1 MIKFSN
7 SDAMPLLGLGTWR
20 ATREETYSAVFEALK
35 VGYRHVDCAFIYG
48 NEDVIG
54 QALSDALAQKIV
66 RREEL
71 FVTSKLWNDAHE
83 KAGVRPA
90 LQATLR
96 SLRLDYLD
104 LYLMHW
110 PVALRRG
117 TLFPARPDEFLSP
130 EQAPLAETWA
140 AMEACRRQG
149 LCRHIGVSNF
159 TQRKLSA
166 LLQTAAQKP
175 EMNQVEL
182 HPYLQQPELVAF
194 CRQNGVHVTA
204 YAPLGAGMSEK
215 EGKAPILSNPT
226 IREIAQ
232 KHRCTAAQVALA
244 WGMSRGTVVIPK
256 SVKPHRIA
264 ENFAAQGVALDAN
277 DMERIASLS
286 CNLRITTGSIWTM
299 EGSPYSAGYLWE
311 D

>member
-1 MIKFSN
+1 
-7 SDAMPLLGLGTWR
+7 
-20 ATREETYSAVFEALK
+20 
-35 VGYRHVDCAFIYG
+35 VDCAFIYG

-54 QALSDALAQKIV
+54 QALSDALAQKLV

-83 KAGVRPA
+83 KANVRPA

-110 PVALRRG
+110 PVAFRRG
-117 TLFPARPDEFLSP
+117 TLFPSHPDEFLSP
-130 EQAPLAETWA
+130 NQAPLAETWA
-140 AMEACRRQG
+140 AMEECKQQG

-159 TQRKLSA
+159 TQRRLA
-166 LLQTAAQKP
+166 ELLQTAAQKP

-194 CRQNGVHVTA
+194 CRQNGIHVTA
-204 YAPLGAGMSEK
+204 YAPLGAGMNDKTDKPS
-215 EGKAPILSNPT
+215 ILNNPV

-244 WGMSRGTVVIPK
+244 WGMARGTVVIPK

-264 ENFAAQGVALDAN
+264 ENFAAQSVALN
-277 DMERIASLS
+277 THDMASIASLS
-286 CNLRITTGSIWTM
+286 CNLRITTGNLWTM
-299 EGSPYSAGYLWE
+299 DGSPYTTDYLWGN
-311 D
+311 

>member
-7 SDAMPLLGLGTWR
+7 NDAMPLLGLGTWR
-20 ATREETYSAVFEALK
+20 ATREETYGAVFEALK
-35 VGYRHVDCAFIYG
+35 AGYRHVDCAFIYG
-48 NEDVIG
+48 NEDIIG
-54 QALSDALAQKIV
+54 QALGDAFAQKIA

-83 KAGVRPA
+83 KANVLPA

-117 TLFPARPDEFLSP
+117 TRFPSKPDEFLSLQ
-130 EQAPLAETWA
+130 QAPLAETWA
-140 AMEACRRQG
+140 AMEECRRQG

-159 TQRKLSA
+159 TQRKLAA
-166 LLQTAAQKP
+166 LLQTATQKP

-194 CRQNGVHVTA
+194 CQKNGIHVTA
-204 YAPLGAGMSEK
+204 YAPLGAGMADEA
-215 EGKAPILSNPT
+215 GKSSILKNPVML
-226 IREIAQ
+226 EIAQ

-244 WGMSRGTVVIPK
+244 WGMKRGTVVIPK

-264 ENFAAQGVALDAN
+264 ENLAAQSVALDEA
-277 DMERIASLS
+277 DMAGIAALNQ
-286 CNLRITTGSIWTM
+286 NLRITTGALWTM
-299 EGSPYSAGYLWE
+299 EGSPYTALWE
-311 D
+311 N

>member
-7 SDAMPLLGLGTWR
+7 NDAMPLLGLGTWR
-20 ATREETYSAVFEALK
+20 ATREETYSAVFEALSI
-35 VGYRHVDCAFIYG
+35 GYRHIDCAFIYG

-54 QALSDALAQKIV
+54 RALSDALAQKVV

-83 KAGVRPA
+83 KASVRPA

-117 TLFPARPDEFLSP
+117 TLFPSRPDEFLSP
-130 EQAPLAETWA
+130 AQAPIADAWA
-140 AMEACRRQG
+140 AMEECRQQG

-159 TQRKLSA
+159 TQRKLA
-166 LLQTAAQKP
+166 ELLQTAAQKP

-182 HPYLQQPELVAF
+182 HPYLQQPELLAF
-194 CRQNGVHVTA
+194 CRQNGIHVTA
-204 YAPLGAGMSEK
+204 YAPLGAGMDD
-215 EGKAPILSNPT
+215 KAGQTPILSNPVML
-226 IREIAQ
+226 EIAQ
-232 KHRCTAAQVALA
+232 KHGCTAAQVALA
-244 WGMSRGTVVIPK
+244 WGMARGTVVIPK

-264 ENFAAQGVALDAN
+264 ENFAAQSVALDESDMAN
-277 DMERIASLS
+277 IASLS
-286 CNLRITTGSIWTM
+286 SNLRITTGNLWTM
-299 EGSPYSAGYLWE
+299 NGSPYTVEFLWGS
-311 D
+311 